1 VLECEVTPSKQVKPM
16 NRDIVRQGIVVLSYL
31 LTLLVNALATTG
43 VLGGIST
50 QQIATK
56 YPIYFLPA
64 NFTFGIWGIIYLA
77 LGAYATYQALPSQ
90 RSTERQRAVGW
101 LVVLTG
107 LFNSLW
113 LVSFQ
118 NTLFGASM
126 LAMLLLLA
134 TLVGIY
140 LRLGIGNKRE
150 PRSERLLLTLPFSLY
165 LGWITVATIA
175 NASYVLF
182 DAKWDGFGIA
192 GSAWAVIML
201 IIAGAIS
208 LLILVTRQDTA
219 FVLVVVWALAGIWI
233 RQSGTPPVALTA
245 ALASVVLLA
254 AVVSVWVVRSRHPNA
269 LGA

>member
-1 VLECEVTPSKQVKPM
+1 M
-16 NRDIVRQGIVVLSYL
+16 NRNLVRQGIVVLSYL

-50 QQIATK
+50 QLIATR

-90 RSTERQRAVGW
+90 RSNERQRAVGW

-118 NTLFGASM
+118 NTYFVASM
-126 LAMLLLLA
+126 LAMLLLLI
-134 TLVGIY
+134 TLIGIY

-150 PRSERLLLTLPFSLY
+150 QRTERLFLTLPFSLY

-175 NASYVLF
+175 NAAYVLF

-192 GSAWAVIML
+192 GSIWAVIML
-201 IIAGAIS
+201 IVAAVIS
-208 LLILVTRQDTA
+208 LAMLATRQDTA
-219 FVLVVVWALAGIWI
+219 FVLVVVWAFAGIWI
-233 RQSGTPPVALTA
+233 RQSGTPPVAFTA
-245 ALASVVLLA
+245 TLASIVLLA
-254 AVVSVWVVRSRHPNA
+254 AVVGVWVVRGRHPSV
-269 LGA
+269 LGT